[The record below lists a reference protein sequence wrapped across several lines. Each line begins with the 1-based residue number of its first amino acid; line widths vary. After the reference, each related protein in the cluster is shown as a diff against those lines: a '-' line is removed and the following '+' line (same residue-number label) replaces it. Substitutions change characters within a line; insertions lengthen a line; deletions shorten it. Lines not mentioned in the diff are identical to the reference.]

1 MKQIALTAKEAYK
14 LAQELGVSISDDGKT
29 FYTTNEKRSE
39 LWEYDTK
46 KERDDA
52 VNR

>member
-14 LAQELGVSISDDGKT
+14 LAEELGLCISDDGKT
-29 FYTTNEKRSE
+29 FYTTNEARTE
-39 LWEYDTK
+39 LWEYESK
-46 KERDDA
+46 KERDAA